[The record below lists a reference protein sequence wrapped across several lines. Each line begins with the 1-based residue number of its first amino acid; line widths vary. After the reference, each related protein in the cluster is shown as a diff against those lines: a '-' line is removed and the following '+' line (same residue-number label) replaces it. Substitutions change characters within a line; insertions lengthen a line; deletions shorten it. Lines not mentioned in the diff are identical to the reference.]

1 MATDNVNIKINVD
14 ATSAVKQTE
23 SYKKQLADLKAQMT
37 NLKVETDNLTKASAE
52 QINEY
57 NSLLQKAGAITDT
70 LSDTASE
77 IKSLSDD
84 YAGLTATMQ
93 GIGAGVAGI
102 TAVQGA
108 MALFGTENEAVA
120 ETIQKVQGAMA
131 LLNSVN
137 TIAKALD
144 QSSTLMTVL
153 RTKAQ
158 KNLNK
163 EIIETNT
170 AETAG
175 VGAMGAYTTAEGVA
189 TAGAGALTV
198 GVKAVGTAI
207 KSIPVVGWILAA
219 IAALTTLITLIVNAN
234 DEETEGE
241 RLERERIRNQQMIN
255 DARKAGIEAIQ
266 KDKVELD
273 LALDAIE
280 NNVEGSKEWEKG
292 IDAISKKLGLS
303 KKWVMQNTEQVKEL
317 ANTWL
322 EVKKIQATADELTKK
337 LAESRAKQLTFE
349 IEVNRINSL
358 SIDDREE
365 QMEKLREEYQLTES
379 QADELLSAMHAQ
391 RTSNEKDWRE
401 ATDRI
406 NSVVKQVNS
415 SYETMGQALEGA
427 LKSEMKNLDAI
438 SDKLEEAK
446 KQSEE
451 LEEQEKKVAENRSKM
466 AETQKKQE
474 DDNRKEREKKEKEIN
489 DFILNAE
496 KNRLKAVE
504 KANSETF
511 EGRLQN
517 IESERQNV
525 IMSFDEQ
532 IQKATELYGI
542 ESSQVKSL
550 TSLKMASLD
559 EISKKENDERQK
571 QLQSE
576 KEAEL
581 NKQKTISEMKLIG
594 LQEGSAE
601 YLSAYT
607 DLLNAEMEM
616 ELSTEKLT
624 EEEKEKIRLEY
635 QDKIKVANDE
645 FRKSETEKD
654 LAEQQAKYDAM
665 TNTVSA
671 FSNAVTA
678 MQDAELANA
687 EGNEAKQAQIR
698 KKYAKSNFLSQIAS
712 IGIDTAKG
720 IMSVLST
727 ANQAGPILGPILAA
741 AQIAMI
747 SATGIAQTAKAKAE
761 MNNAMKAERGG
772 LLHGPLHSNGGI
784 PVGNTGVEVEGGEFI
799 VNRKATS
806 AFEPLLSAINS
817 YGYSSPA
824 MPSLYNSNSNTT
836 TAFDRNMVTEIVQQ
850 TIKGVSSIP
859 VVVTEHSITKAQ
871 RNVSVI
877 ESQAL
882 L

>member
-57 NSLLQKAGAITDT
+57 NSLLQKAGAITDA

-108 MALFGTENEAVA
+108 MALFGSENEAVA
-120 ETIQKVQGAMA
+120 QTIQKVQGAMA

-163 EIIETNT
+163 ELIKTNT

-198 GVKAVGTAI
+198 GIHAVSTAI

-241 RLERERIRNQQMIN
+241 RLEQQRIKNQQMIN
-255 DARKAGIEAIQ
+255 DARAEGIRAIQ
-266 KDKVELD
+266 KDKIELD
-273 LALDAIE
+273 SALESLEKFPENTKQWSDA
-280 NNVEGSKEWEKG
+280 VDKV
-292 IDAISKKLGLS
+292 SKKLGVS
-303 KKWVMQNTEQVKEL
+303 HEWVIKNQNKVAEL
-317 ANTWL
+317 AKTWL
-322 EVKKIQATADELTKK
+322 EVAKVQATADELTKR
-337 LAESRAKQLTFE
+337 LAEARANNLT
-349 IEVNRINSL
+349 IEVELAKIDAMAY
-358 SIDDREE
+358 DDREQALE
-365 QMEKLREEYQLTES
+365 DLTKQYGLSSAYVDKLNK
-379 QADELLSAMHAQ
+379 AMHQ
-391 RTSNEKDWRE
+391 RDDSWKTIMKDMQK
-401 ATDRI
+401 DL
-406 NSVVKQVNS
+406 S
-415 SYETMGQALEGA
+415 STENALEGA
-427 LKSEMKNLDAI
+427 LKKETELLNNIKVP
-438 SDKLEEAK
+438 LEEAQEESK
-446 KQSEE
+446 K
-451 LEEQEKKVAENRSKM
+451 LDEQLNKANKSTATAVKATK
-466 AETQKKQE
+466 T
-474 DDNRKEREKKEKEIN
+474 EREKAEEELSNFIEKNIQK
-489 DFILNAE
+489 NAE
-496 KNRLKAVE
+496 AERKANEGTYEGKLKNIQNEIDTINATYDAQILKAKELYGEESAQVKQLEQLKIDSLSNVENKRNELVSNEEQKAVE
-504 KANSETF
+504 E
-511 EGRLQN
+511 
-517 IESERQNV
+517 
-525 IMSFDEQ
+525 
-532 IQKATELYGI
+532 EL
-542 ESSQVKSL
+542 K
-550 TSLKMASLD
+550 
-559 EISKKENDERQK
+559 
-571 QLQSE
+571 
-576 KEAEL
+576 
-581 NKQKTISEMKLIG
+581 KQKTIAETKIIG
-594 LQEGSAE
+594 LKEGSAE
-601 YLSAYT
+601 YLTAYT
-607 DLLNAEMEM
+607 DLLNAEMQL
-616 ELSTEKLT
+616 ELNNEKLT

-635 QDKIKVANDE
+635 QDKIATANDA
-645 FRKSETEKD
+645 FRQSETEKD
-654 LAEQQAKYDAM
+654 LAQVQAKYDAM
-665 TNTVSA
+665 TDIVSA

-687 EGNEAKQAQIR
+687 EGDEKKQAQIK
-698 KKYAKSNFLSQIAS
+698 KKYAKANFLSQIAG

-720 IMSVLST
+720 IMSVWST
-727 ANQAGPILGPILAA
+727 AGQLGPIAGPIVGAI
-741 AQIAMI
+741 QTAMI
-747 SATGIAQTAKAKAE
+747 AATGIAQTAKARAE
-761 MNNAMKAERGG
+761 MNNALKAEKGG

-824 MPSLYNSNSNTT
+824 MPSLYNSNSNTVS
-836 TAFDRNMVTEIVQQ
+836 AFDKNMVTEIVQQ

>member
-23 SYKKQLADLKAQMT
+23 SYKKQLADLKAQMA

-57 NSLLQKAGAITDT
+57 NSLLQKASSITDA

-163 EIIETNT
+163 EIIKTNT

-266 KDKVELD
+266 KDKIELD

-406 NSVVKQVNS
+406 NDVVKQVNS

-451 LEEQEKKVAENRSKM
+451 LEEQEKKVADNRSKR

-616 ELSTEKLT
+616 ELSNEKLT

-761 MNNAMKAERGG
+761 MNNAMKAEKGG

-824 MPSLYNSNSNTT
+824 MPSLYNSNSNAT